1 MEKNNENN
9 DLFYFI
15 VTLYIGF
22 FLIYITHPV
31 PKILYKKI
39 YLNKC
44 KDSNDK
50 MCIESGDKN

>member
-1 MEKNNENN
+1 MEENN